1 VLVAGNGSKI
11 SVISWA
17 VAGGLAT
24 WAVARLAAVDRVQRA
39 EPVAVPVVAATPHV
53 AAVAPFA
60 ALGLRLA
67 RRRGP
72 AALAALAATALG
84 LMVQPRKVPRPQ
96 PAAGGG
102 VLRVLSANMYF
113 GEGDA
118 EVIVALVRE
127 AGADVLCLQELTA
140 DAVTRLRQA
149 GLDELMPH
157 TLLELRGSKPA
168 SNGSG
173 IYSRFPLGEGPA
185 VPPSMMAQPTA
196 LLELPDG
203 DEVELMCVHPC
214 APGVRRWGGPTR
226 WHAELKA
233 LPPPGKLPR
242 VLAGDFNSTLDHAVF
257 RGVLRLGYADAAQ
270 QTGNALVPTW
280 QWPGKNDGKRA
291 LLPLDHV
298 LVSPGC
304 AVRAFSVHAVPGSD
318 HRAVYVEI
326 QLPGR

>member
-1 VLVAGNGSKI
+1 VAGNGSRLTT
-11 SVISWA
+11 ISWA
-17 VAGGLAT
+17 VAGGLAA
-24 WAVARLAAVDRVQRA
+24 WAVARVAAVDRLRRA
-39 EPVAVPVVAATPHV
+39 EKVAVPVVAVTPHV
-53 AAVAPFA
+53 AAVAPWA

-67 RRRGP
+67 GRRGP
-72 AALAALAATALG
+72 AATAALAATVLG
-84 LMVQPRKVPRPQ
+84 LMVQPRRAPRPQ
-96 PAAGGG
+96 PPAGGR
-102 VLRVLSANMYF
+102 VLRVLSANMFF

-118 EVIVALVRE
+118 EVIVARVRE
-127 AGADVLCLQELTA
+127 VGADVLCLQELTA
-140 DAVTRLRQA
+140 DAVTRLKQA

-157 TLLELRGSKPA
+157 AQHELKGSKPA

-203 DEVELMCVHPC
+203 DAVELICVHPC

-226 WHAELKA
+226 WRAELRA

-242 VLAGDFNSTLDHAVF
+242 VLAGDFNATLDHAAF
-257 RGVLRLGYADAAQ
+257 RDVLRLGYADAAQ

-280 QWPGKNDGKRA
+280 GIPGKGGA

-304 AVRAFSVHAVPGSD
+304 AVRAFSVHVVPRSD
-318 HRAVYVEI
+318 HRAVFAEI